1 MTDPW
6 IEAEK
11 NCLPSILED
20 LSCEIDEDF
29 INLSWA
35 TRRYDPENVEEWA
48 RMLIRRGRQYL
59 ALKRRLQF
67 D

>member
-1 MTDPW
+1 MVDPW

-11 NCLPSILED
+11 SCLPSILED
-20 LSCEIDEDF
+20 LEREIYEDF
-29 INLSWA
+29 HWLLHYMRSEFEETA
-35 TRRYDPENVEEWA
+35 TIA
-48 RMLIRRGRQYL
+48 AKILIRRGRQYL